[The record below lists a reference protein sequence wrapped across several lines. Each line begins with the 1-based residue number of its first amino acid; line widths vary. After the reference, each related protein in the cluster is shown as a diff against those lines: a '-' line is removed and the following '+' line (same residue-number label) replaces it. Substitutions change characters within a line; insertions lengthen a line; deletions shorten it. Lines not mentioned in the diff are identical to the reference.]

1 MMEIVRR
8 IFRPVSKPA
17 APAQAE
23 QKPTGPIAARRIIV
37 RSNLSEVERAELRR
51 WAKRQ
56 GIAKYQNEP
65 DGSELEATAAKAL
78 RGMEETTGRW
88 GK

>member
-8 IFRPVSKPA
+8 IFWPA
-17 APAQAE
+17 KVEPAQAE
-23 QKPTGPIAARRIIV
+23 PKKAGPIATRRIIV
-37 RSNLSEVERAELRR
+37 RSNLSESERAELRR

-65 DGSELEATAAKAL
+65 DGSELEATAAKTL
-78 RGMEETTGRW
+78 RGMEQTTGKW